1 MVSKNQKEIADK
13 FEKNNS
19 YSLDDAVR
27 MVKELTYAKF
37 DESVDL
43 AINLNVDPRHAEEN
57 IRLTTPLPNG
67 TGKDVSI
74 LVITS
79 GPKEKEALDAGADYV
94 GNNEYLDKIKNG
106 WSDFDLDSSL
116 SVHG

>member
-27 MVKELTYAKF
+27 MVKALTYAKF

-43 AINLNVDPRHAEEN
+43 ASNLNVDPRHAEET
-57 IRLTTPLPNG
+57 IRLTTP
-67 TGKDVSI
+67 
-74 LVITS
+74 
-79 GPKEKEALDAGADYV
+79 
-94 GNNEYLDKIKNG
+94 
-106 WSDFDLDSSL
+106 
-116 SVHG
+116 